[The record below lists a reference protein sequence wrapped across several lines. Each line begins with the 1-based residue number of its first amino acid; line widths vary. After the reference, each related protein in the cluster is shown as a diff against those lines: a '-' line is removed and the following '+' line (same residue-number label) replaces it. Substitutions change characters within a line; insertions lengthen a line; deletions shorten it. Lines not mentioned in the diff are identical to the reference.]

1 MSRYQKDLLS
11 YKGIIENIEKS
22 NGTIDGEVLAEI
34 KVVEQFFYEEE
45 TDLMKVDKITIEQA
59 EVTKDVIDS
68 IDEIC
73 EGTDRI
79 ISMQSLTVCLASFSN
94 VISTR

>member
-79 ISMQSLTVCLASFSN
+79 LSMQSLTTFLASFSN